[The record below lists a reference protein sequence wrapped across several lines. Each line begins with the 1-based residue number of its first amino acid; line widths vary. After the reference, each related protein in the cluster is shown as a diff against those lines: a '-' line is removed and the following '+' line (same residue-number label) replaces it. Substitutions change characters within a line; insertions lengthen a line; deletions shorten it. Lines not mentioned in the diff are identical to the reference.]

1 MLTAETLRTLLDD
14 DLLPSRMPDVGLL
27 VDYLRSGRRHGDP
40 ICLSFGETWSQV
52 APGLVGHLEAEPLHT
67 HGYQLSLYG
76 LPVLRRQVRETI
88 QCEHRLPAGSAPG
101 RDFEVA
107 VTWTGTR
114 SAMFDFGRLLR
125 DQDEGDRRT
134 PVVVAAGPS
143 WDYQGVYEALGY
155 RVRYHQLRPER
166 GFAPS
171 DDDLDA
177 LLAEIDAR
185 PDERL
190 ALVVVN
196 AQHNPTAVNWDPEF
210 VASSIRKATG
220 RGAGI
225 LVDDAYYAVHDDD
238 VVPTSALAVLLEQLA
253 DLPAAARRRWL
264 MVRSL
269 GKQFHCNGWGIGA
282 MVADPQT
289 LDLLVNRY
297 RLHNCLMYG
306 GGYQQ
311 AMARWLADPASGEFL
326 ARQRV
331 TYRQRRMVIGEFLTG
346 RLGYPTEAVH
356 LGECS
361 SYLMLS
367 VPREYAPLPDG
378 VERFRWDCFAA
389 TGVLLAPA
397 WPWPYPASVDTPL
410 PYLRMFIGPETELI
424 RTALTRL
431 ESAGFHHDMPVRRPE
446 PRSVLMG

>member
-27 VDYLRSGRRHGDP
+27 VSYLKEGGRHGDP
-40 ICLSFGETWSQV
+40 ICLSFGETWSQA
-52 APGLVGHLEAEPLHT
+52 APGLIGHLGVEPVHA

-76 LPVLRRQVRETI
+76 LPILRREVRDQI
-88 QCEHRLPAGSAPG
+88 RRDHRLPAECAAG

-125 DQDEGDRRT
+125 DQDVADTRT
-134 PVVVAAGPS
+134 PVVVTAGPS
-143 WDYQGVYEALGY
+143 WDYQGVFGALGY
-155 RVRYHQLRPER
+155 RVRYHHLRPER

-171 DDDLDA
+171 AEELEA
-177 LLAEIDAR
+177 LLAEIDAH

-190 ALVVVN
+190 ALLVVN
-196 AQHNPTAVNWDPEF
+196 AQHNPTAVNWDAEF
-210 VASSIRKATG
+210 VATAIRKAAG
-220 RGAGI
+220 RGAAI
-225 LVDDAYYAVHDDD
+225 LVDDAYYAVHDDG
-238 VVPTSALAVLLEQLA
+238 VVPTSALAVLLEQLP

-264 MVRSL
+264 MVRSF
-269 GKQFHCNGWGIGA
+269 GKQFHSNGWGIGA
-282 MVADPQT
+282 LVAAPET

-297 RLHNCLMYG
+297 RVQNSLMYG
-306 GGYQQ
+306 GSYQH
-311 AMARWLADPASGEFL
+311 AMARWLADPASGGFL

-331 TYRQRRMVIGEFLTG
+331 VFRQRRAMVGEFLTG
-346 RLGYPTEAVH
+346 RLRYPADRVH

-361 SYLMLS
+361 SYLMLA
-367 VPREYAPLPDG
+367 VPREYAALPDG
-378 VERFRWDCFAA
+378 VERFRSDCFAE

-397 WPWPYPASVDTPL
+397 WPWPYPAASGPTL

-424 RTALTRL
+424 RTALARL
-431 ESAGFHHDMPVRRPE
+431 ESAGFHYGMPARRA
-446 PRSVLMG
+446 R